1 MSRVKDMTTGK
12 ISNIILAFYFPLF
25 ITNMLQQLYTFV
37 DATIVGK
44 GLGRDSLAAVGNMG
58 SISFLIIGFS
68 IGLANGFSVLIAQ
81 SFGARDFEG
90 LRQRI
95 GAVIKL
101 AGFVSIMLTAISVGG
116 LRVLLQLLQTDQSII
131 GESLIYGY
139 ILFGGLVFTIS
150 YNMSACILRAF
161 GDSRTPLTAIIV
173 SSVLNL
179 ALDSLFIFVFR
190 MGVAGAAVATVISQV
205 VATLICVRRIASIEF
220 AKLKRENFSNEKGV
234 YVQLLKNGI
243 PMAVMNSITAIGC
256 MVVQYFV
263 NGLGVACT
271 AAYSACSKYLNLFM
285 QPACTAGHA
294 VSAFA
299 GQNSGSGRYDR
310 VRNGVIVCIGIAF
323 SAFLVLGSLMMF
335 VPEWLARIIL
345 TDNESV
351 RYAVQF
357 LPICGAMIW
366 SVDFLFV
373 FRSTLQGIGKP
384 LVPMIS
390 GITEMVLR
398 IFIIVVF
405 SGTIGFTATAYA
417 EVGAWFGAML
427 LNMIAL
433 HVHLRKKCPGRSGQ
447 RNFLHFHKMIKEH

>member
-1 MSRVKDMTTGK
+1 MTRVKNMTEGK
-12 ISNIILAFYFPLF
+12 IGGIILAFYFPLF
-25 ITNMLQQLYTFV
+25 MTNMLQQLYTFV

-58 SISFLIIGFS
+58 SISFLIVGFS

-81 SFGARDFEG
+81 SFGAGDYAK
-90 LRQRI
+90 LRQRL
-95 GAVIKL
+95 GAALKLAVI
-101 AGFVSIMLTAISVGG
+101 VTAILTLVSVGG
-116 LRVLLQLLQTDQSII
+116 LRAFLQLLQTDASIL
-131 GESLIYGY
+131 GESLTYGY
-139 ILFGGLVFTIS
+139 ILFGGLLFTIS
-150 YNMSACILRAF
+150 YNMSACILRAL

-190 MGVAGAAVATVISQV
+190 IGVAGAAIATVISQL
-205 VATLICVRRIASIEF
+205 VATLICIRRIASIEF
-220 AKLKRENFSNEKGV
+220 VRLTRENFSNERGV
-234 YVQLLKNGI
+234 YTELLKNGI
-243 PMAVMNSITAIGC
+243 PMAIMNSITAIGC

-310 VRNGVIVCIGIAF
+310 VKRGLLVCIGIAF
-323 SAFLVLGSLMMF
+323 GAFLVLGSLMMF
-335 VPEWLARIIL
+335 APEWLARIIL
-345 TDNESV
+345 TDTESIG
-351 RYAVQF
+351 YAVQF
-357 LPICGAMIW
+357 LPACGAMIW

-384 LVPMIS
+384 LVPMLS
-390 GITEMVLR
+390 GILEMTLR
-398 IFIIVVF
+398 VFIIVVF
-405 SGTIGFTATAYA
+405 SGTIGFMATAYA
-417 EVGAWFGAML
+417 EIGAWFGAMM

-433 HVHLRKKCPGRSGQ
+433 LVQLRKKCPHGILRTT
-447 RNFLHFHKMIKEH
+447 